1 MEYSVSEI
9 RKWDRA
15 GMAQWEK
22 LLQAEGLRPEAGPDY
37 ICGVFDGDRLVAT
50 GCCCRTTL
58 RCFAVDSEYQGQGLL
73 NTVLTQLMD
82 YQAQHDIYHIFLYT
96 KPASARFFADLGFYE
111 IDRAE
116 NSLVFME
123 NRPNGFERYCAG
135 LEKYRAD
142 GSSAAIVM
150 NANPFTLGHRYLVE
164 RTAAMYD
171 HVHVFV
177 LSEDASLVPFAVRRQ
192 LVLNGTADIP
202 NVSCH
207 ETGPYMI
214 SSATFPSYF
223 LRDERE
229 AIIRHAQL
237 DARLFIRI
245 GAALGISARCVGEE
259 PSSLVTG
266 IYNDVL
272 AKCLPEAGIACVVIP
287 RLELNGMAVSAST
300 VRQLIH
306 DGRLLDIRP
315 LVPQCTWDYFNSP
328 EAQPVIARM
337 IGENEV
343 KHY

>member
-1 MEYSVSEI
+1 
-9 RKWDRA
+9 
-15 GMAQWEK
+15 MAQWEK

-171 HVHVFV
+171 HV
-177 LSEDASLVPFAVRRQ
+177 
-192 LVLNGTADIP
+192 
-202 NVSCH
+202 
-207 ETGPYMI
+207 PYMI

-306 DGRLLDIRP
+306 DGRLADIRP
-315 LVPQCTWDYFNSP
+315 LVPQCTWDYFSSP